1 MASKVST
8 LVNCSDIEE
17 VECLNDFV
25 ESIQQ
30 EMSVNGAIPFTIPA
44 ESIAQLTKNAKT
56 MFYKS
61 YEDASEEMF
70 IAIPESEIR
79 KRSFQRGIHTMD
91 GPGDNKVTAKF
102 KKGEGDNPNT
112 GHTRGTYL
120 LPEGV
125 ISVVGV
131 YSLGGWSGE
140 AGWNTGL
147 LGKNSGD
154 VSLHRMVY
162 QSVYDRTMAVSADN
176 TMYYI
181 CTEAFLDMSRQIFQN
196 MISFKY
202 NRLTN
207 NLRFLGELPKSDV
220 ILDVLVRVPDCDL
233 YNDDL
238 FRRYVIADCK
248 IQLGRIL
255 GAFSYQMPG
264 NVSINVEAI
273 ANEGTTEK
281 ENILQELKDMSGA
294 WYILTT

>member
-1 MASKVST
+1 MSKVSS

-25 ESIQQ
+25 ESIQN

-44 ESIAQLTKNAKT
+44 ESIAQITKNAKT

-61 YEDASEEMF
+61 YEDSTEEMF

-79 KRSFQRGIHTMD
+79 KKSFQRGIHTMD

-112 GHTRGTYL
+112 GHTRGTYT

-131 YSLGGWSGE
+131 YELNAFSGE
-140 AGWNTGL
+140 SGWNSGL
-147 LGKNSGD
+147 LGKSAGD
-154 VSLHRMVY
+154 VSLNRMVY

-181 CTEAFLDMSRQIFQN
+181 CTEAFLDISRQIFQN

-248 IQLGRIL
+248 VQLSRIL
-255 GAFSYQMPG
+255 GAFSYQLPG
-264 NVSINVEAI
+264 NISVNVEAI
-273 ANEGTTEK
+273 ANEGSTEK
-281 ENILQELKDMSGA
+281 EQILQELKDMSGA
-294 WYILTT
+294 WYIMTS

>member
-1 MASKVST
+1 MSKVSS
-8 LVNCSDIEE
+8 LVDCSDIEE

-30 EMSVNGAIPFTIPA
+30 ELTVNGSIPFSIPA
-44 ESIAQLTKNAKT
+44 ESIAQLTKNART
-56 MFYKS
+56 MFYKM
-61 YEDASEEMF
+61 YEDAHEEMF
-70 IAIPESEIR
+70 IAIPENEIQKKQFR
-79 KRSFQRGIHTMD
+79 KGIEHM
-91 GPGDNKVTAKF
+91 KS
-102 KKGEGDNPNT
+102 EGDKNVLKDK
-112 GHTRGTYL
+112 RGTYM

-147 LGKNSGD
+147 LGKNAGD

-176 TMYYI
+176 TMYYV

-196 MISFKY
+196 MISFRY

-207 NLRFLGELPKSDV
+207 NLRFLGELPKGDV
-220 ILDVLVRVPDCDL
+220 ILDVLVRIPDCDL

-238 FRRYVIADCK
+238 FRRYVMADCK
-248 IQLGRIL
+248 CQISRIL
-255 GAFSYQMPG
+255 GSFNFNLPG
-264 NVSINVEAI
+264 NISINVDAI
-273 ANEGTTEK
+273 ANEGNSEK
-281 ENILQELKDMSGA
+281 ESIIQELKDMSGA
-294 WYILTT
+294 WYIMTS

>member
-1 MASKVST
+1 MSKVST
-8 LVNCSDIEE
+8 LVNCSNIDE

-25 ESIQQ
+25 ESIQN

-56 MFYKS
+56 MFYKM

-79 KRSFQRGIHTMD
+79 KKSFSRGIHAMD
-91 GPGDNKVTAKF
+91 GPGDNKVTSNK
-102 KKGEGDNPNT
+102 E
-112 GHTRGTYL
+112 HTRGTYL

-147 LGKNSGD
+147 LGKNAGD

-248 IQLGRIL
+248 VQLSRIL

-264 NVSINVEAI
+264 NVNINVEAI
-273 ANEGTTEK
+273 ANEGATEK
-281 ENILQELKDMSGA
+281 ENIIQELKDMSGA
-294 WYILTT
+294 WYILTS

>member
-1 MASKVST
+1 MSKVSS
-8 LVNCSDIEE
+8 LVNCSDVEE

-25 ESIQQ
+25 ESIQN

-44 ESIAQLTKNAKT
+44 ESIAQITKNAKT

-61 YEDASEEMF
+61 YEDSTEEMF

-79 KRSFQRGIHTMD
+79 KKSFQRGIHTMD

-112 GHTRGTYL
+112 GHTRGTYT

-131 YSLGGWSGE
+131 YALDSWSGE

-181 CTEAFLDMSRQIFQN
+181 CTEAFLDISRQIFQN
-196 MISFKY
+196 MISFRY

-248 IQLGRIL
+248 VQLSRIL
-255 GAFSYQMPG
+255 GAFSYQLPG
-264 NVSINVEAI
+264 NISVNVEAI
-273 ANEGTTEK
+273 ANEGSTEK
-281 ENILQELKDMSGA
+281 EQILQELTDMSGA
-294 WYILTT
+294 WYIMTS

>member
-1 MASKVST
+1 MSKVSS
-8 LVNCSDIEE
+8 LVNCSDVEE

-25 ESIQQ
+25 ESIQN

-44 ESIAQLTKNAKT
+44 ESIAQITKNAKT

-61 YEDASEEMF
+61 YEDSTEEMF

-79 KRSFQRGIHTMD
+79 KKSFQRGIHTMD
-91 GPGDNKVTAKF
+91 SPGDNKVTAKF

-112 GHTRGTYL
+112 GHTRGTYT
-120 LPEGV
+120 LPDGV

-131 YSLGGWSGE
+131 YEIGAFSGE
-140 AGWNTGL
+140 SGWNSGL
-147 LGKNSGD
+147 LGKSAGD
-154 VSLHRMVY
+154 VSLNRMVY

-181 CTEAFLDMSRQIFQN
+181 CTEAFLDISRQIFQN

-248 IQLGRIL
+248 VQLSRIL
-255 GAFSYQMPG
+255 GAFSYQLPG
-264 NVSINVEAI
+264 NISVNVEAI
-273 ANEGTTEK
+273 ANEGSTEK
-281 ENILQELKDMSGA
+281 EQILQELKDMSGA
-294 WYILTT
+294 WYIMTS

>member
-1 MASKVST
+1 MSKVSS
-8 LVNCSDIEE
+8 LVNCSDVEE

-25 ESIQQ
+25 ESIQN

-44 ESIAQLTKNAKT
+44 ESIAQITKNAKT

-61 YEDASEEMF
+61 YEDSTEEMF

-79 KRSFQRGIHTMD
+79 KKSFQRGIHTMD

-112 GHTRGTYL
+112 GHTRGTYT

-131 YSLGGWSGE
+131 YEIGAFSGE
-140 AGWNTGL
+140 SGWNSGL
-147 LGKNSGD
+147 LGKSAGD
-154 VSLHRMVY
+154 VSLQRMVY

-181 CTEAFLDMSRQIFQN
+181 CTEAFLDISRQIFQN

-220 ILDVLVRVPDCDL
+220 ILDVLVRIPDCDL

-248 IQLGRIL
+248 VQLSRIL
-255 GAFSYQMPG
+255 GAFSYQLPG
-264 NVSINVEAI
+264 NISVNVEAI
-273 ANEGTTEK
+273 ANEGSTEK
-281 ENILQELKDMSGA
+281 EQILQELKDMSGA
-294 WYILTT
+294 WYIMTS

>member
-1 MASKVST
+1 MSKVSS
-8 LVNCSDIEE
+8 LVDCSDLEE

-25 ESIQQ
+25 ESIQN
-30 EMSVNGAIPFTIPA
+30 EMSVNGSIPFTIPA
-44 ESIAQLTKNAKT
+44 EAIAQLTKNART
-56 MFYKS
+56 LFYKS
-61 YEDASEEMF
+61 YEDAHEEMF
-70 IAIPESEIR
+70 IAIPQKEL
-79 KRSFQRGIHTMD
+79 H
-91 GPGDNKVTAKF
+91 
-102 KKGEGDNPNT
+102 KKAFRHGVEHMKEEGDKKVLKDR
-112 GHTRGTYL
+112 RGTYM

-131 YSLGGWSGE
+131 YSLDGWSGE

-154 VSLHRMVY
+154 ISLQRMVY

-196 MISFKY
+196 MISFRY

-207 NLRFLGELPKSDV
+207 NLSFLGELPKCDV
-220 ILDVLVRVPDCDL
+220 ILDVLVRVPGCDL

-255 GAFSYQMPG
+255 GTFSYQMPG
-264 NVSINVEAI
+264 NVSINVESI
-273 ANEGTTEK
+273 ANEGSTEK
-281 ENILQELKDMSGA
+281 EAILQELKDMSGA
-294 WYILTT
+294 WYIFTT

>member
-1 MASKVST
+1 MSKVSS

-25 ESIQQ
+25 ESIQN

-44 ESIAQLTKNAKT
+44 ESIAQITKNAKT

-61 YEDASEEMF
+61 YEDSTEEMF

-79 KRSFQRGIHTMD
+79 KKSFQRGIHTMD

-112 GHTRGTYL
+112 GHTRGTYT
-120 LPEGV
+120 LPDGV

-131 YSLGGWSGE
+131 YEIGAFSGE
-140 AGWNTGL
+140 SGWNSGL
-147 LGKNSGD
+147 LGKSAGD
-154 VSLHRMVY
+154 VSLNRMVY

-181 CTEAFLDMSRQIFQN
+181 CTEAFLDISRQIFQN
-196 MISFKY
+196 MISFRY

-248 IQLGRIL
+248 VQLSRIL
-255 GAFSYQMPG
+255 GAFSYQLPG
-264 NVSINVEAI
+264 NISVNVEAI
-273 ANEGTTEK
+273 ANEGSTEK
-281 ENILQELKDMSGA
+281 EQILQEIKDMSGA
-294 WYILTT
+294 WYIMTS

>member
-1 MASKVST
+1 MSKVST
-8 LVNCSDIEE
+8 LVNCSNIDE

-25 ESIQQ
+25 ESIQN

-56 MFYKS
+56 MFYKM

-79 KRSFQRGIHTMD
+79 KKSFNRGIHAMD
-91 GPGDNKVTAKF
+91 GPGDNKVTSNK
-102 KKGEGDNPNT
+102 E
-112 GHTRGTYL
+112 HTRGTYL

-147 LGKNSGD
+147 LGKNAGD

-248 IQLGRIL
+248 VQLSRIL

-264 NVSINVEAI
+264 NVNINVEAI
-273 ANEGTTEK
+273 ANEGATEK
-281 ENILQELKDMSGA
+281 ENIIQELKDMSGA
-294 WYILTT
+294 WYILTS

>member
-1 MASKVST
+1 MSKVSS

-25 ESIQQ
+25 ESIQN
-30 EMSVNGAIPFTIPA
+30 EISVNGAIPFTIPA
-44 ESIAQLTKNAKT
+44 ESIAQITKNAKT

-61 YEDASEEMF
+61 YEDSTEEMF

-112 GHTRGTYL
+112 GHTRGTYT

-131 YSLGGWSGE
+131 YELNAFSGE
-140 AGWNTGL
+140 SGWNSGL
-147 LGKNSGD
+147 LGKSAGD
-154 VSLHRMVY
+154 VSLNRMVY

-181 CTEAFLDMSRQIFQN
+181 CTEAFLDISRQIFQN

-220 ILDVLVRVPDCDL
+220 ILDVLVRIPDCDL

-248 IQLGRIL
+248 IQLRRLL
-255 GAFSYQMPG
+255 GSYNYNMPG
-264 NVSINVEAI
+264 NITINVDSI
-273 ANEGTTEK
+273 ADDGKTEK
-281 ENILQELKDMSGA
+281 EQVIQELKDMSGA
-294 WYILTT
+294 WYILTS

>member
-91 GPGDNKVTAKF
+91 GPEDNKVTAKF

-181 CTEAFLDMSRQIFQN
+181 CTEAFLDISRQIFQN

-264 NVSINVEAI
+264 NISINVEAI

>member
-1 MASKVST
+1 MSKVSS
-8 LVNCSDIEE
+8 LVNCSDLEE

-25 ESIQQ
+25 ESIQN
-30 EMSVNGAIPFTIPA
+30 EMSVQGAIPFMIPA
-44 ESIAQLTKNAKT
+44 EAIAQLTKNAKT

-79 KRSFQRGIHTMD
+79 KKSFQRGIHTMD

-112 GHTRGTYL
+112 GHTRGTYT
-120 LPEGV
+120 LPDGV

-131 YSLGGWSGE
+131 YEIGAFSGE
-140 AGWNTGL
+140 SGWNSGL
-147 LGKNSGD
+147 LGKSAGD
-154 VSLHRMVY
+154 VSLNRMVY

-181 CTEAFLDMSRQIFQN
+181 CTEAFLDISRQIFQN
-196 MISFKY
+196 MISFRY

-248 IQLGRIL
+248 VQLGRIL
-255 GAFSYQMPG
+255 GAFSYQLPG
-264 NVSINVEAI
+264 NISVNVEAI
-273 ANEGTTEK
+273 ANEGSTEK
-281 ENILQELKDMSGA
+281 EQILQELKDMSGS
-294 WYILTT
+294 WYIMTS

>member
-1 MASKVST
+1 MSKVSS

-25 ESIQQ
+25 ESVQN
-30 EMSVNGAIPFTIPA
+30 EMSVQGAIPFTIPA

-56 MFYKS
+56 MFYKM

-79 KRSFQRGIHTMD
+79 KKSFQRGIHTMD

-112 GHTRGTYL
+112 GHTRGTYT

-154 VSLHRMVY
+154 VSLQRMVY

-248 IQLGRIL
+248 VQLSRIL
-255 GAFSYQMPG
+255 GAFSYQLPG
-264 NVSINVEAI
+264 NISVNVEAI
-273 ANEGTTEK
+273 ANEGSTEK
-281 ENILQELKDMSGA
+281 EQILQELKDMSGA
-294 WYILTT
+294 WYIMTS

>member
-1 MASKVST
+1 MSKVSS

-25 ESIQQ
+25 ESIQN
-30 EMSVNGAIPFTIPA
+30 EISVNGAIPFTIPA
-44 ESIAQLTKNAKT
+44 ESIAQITKNAKT

-61 YEDASEEMF
+61 YEDSTEEMF

-79 KRSFQRGIHTMD
+79 KKSFQRGIHTMD

-112 GHTRGTYL
+112 GHTRGTYT

-131 YSLGGWSGE
+131 YEIGAFSGE
-140 AGWNTGL
+140 SGWNSGL
-147 LGKNSGD
+147 LGKSAGD
-154 VSLHRMVY
+154 ISLNRMVY

-181 CTEAFLDMSRQIFQN
+181 CTEAFLDISRQIFQN

-248 IQLGRIL
+248 VQLSRIL
-255 GAFSYQMPG
+255 GAFSYQLPG
-264 NVSINVEAI
+264 NITVNVEAI
-273 ANEGTTEK
+273 ANEGSTEK
-281 ENILQELKDMSGA
+281 EQILQELKDMSGA
-294 WYILTT
+294 WYILTS

>member
-1 MASKVST
+1 MSKVSS
-8 LVNCSDIEE
+8 LVNCSDVEE

-25 ESIQQ
+25 ESIQN

-44 ESIAQLTKNAKT
+44 ESIAQITKNAKT

-61 YEDASEEMF
+61 YEDSTEEMF

-79 KRSFQRGIHTMD
+79 KKSFQRGIHTMD

-112 GHTRGTYL
+112 GHTRGTYT

-131 YSLGGWSGE
+131 YEIGAFSGE
-140 AGWNTGL
+140 SGWNSGL
-147 LGKNSGD
+147 LGKSAGD
-154 VSLHRMVY
+154 VSLNRMVY

-181 CTEAFLDMSRQIFQN
+181 CTEAFLDISRQIFQN
-196 MISFKY
+196 MISFRY

-248 IQLGRIL
+248 VQLSRIL
-255 GAFSYQMPG
+255 GAFSYQLPG
-264 NVSINVEAI
+264 NISVNVEAI
-273 ANEGTTEK
+273 ANEGSTEK
-281 ENILQELKDMSGA
+281 EQILQELKDMSGA
-294 WYILTT
+294 WYIMTS

>member
-1 MASKVST
+1 MSKVSS

-25 ESIQQ
+25 ESIQN
-30 EMSVNGAIPFTIPA
+30 EISVNGAIPFTIPA
-44 ESIAQLTKNAKT
+44 ESIAQITKNAKT

-61 YEDASEEMF
+61 YEDSTEEMF

-91 GPGDNKVTAKF
+91 GPGDNKATAKF

-112 GHTRGTYL
+112 GHTRGTYT
-120 LPEGV
+120 LPDGV

-131 YSLGGWSGE
+131 YEIGAFSGE
-140 AGWNTGL
+140 SGWNSGL
-147 LGKNSGD
+147 LGKSAGD
-154 VSLHRMVY
+154 VSLNRMVY

-181 CTEAFLDMSRQIFQN
+181 CTEAFLDISRQIFQN

-248 IQLGRIL
+248 VQLSRIL
-255 GAFSYQMPG
+255 GAFSYQLPG
-264 NVSINVEAI
+264 NITVNVEAI
-273 ANEGTTEK
+273 ANEGSTEK
-281 ENILQELKDMSGA
+281 EQILQELKDMSGA
-294 WYILTT
+294 WYIMTS

>member
-1 MASKVST
+1 MSKVSS

-25 ESIQQ
+25 ESIQN
-30 EMSVNGAIPFTIPA
+30 EMSVNGSIPFTIPA
-44 ESIAQLTKNAKT
+44 ESIAQITKNAKT
-56 MFYKS
+56 MFYKM
-61 YEDASEEMF
+61 YEDSTEEMF

-79 KRSFQRGIHTMD
+79 KKSFQRGIHTMD

-112 GHTRGTYL
+112 GHTRGTYT

-131 YSLGGWSGE
+131 YEIGAFSGE
-140 AGWNTGL
+140 SGWNSGL
-147 LGKNSGD
+147 LGKSAGD
-154 VSLHRMVY
+154 VSLNRMVY

-181 CTEAFLDMSRQIFQN
+181 CTEAFLDISRQIFQN
-196 MISFKY
+196 MISFRY

-248 IQLGRIL
+248 VQLSRIL
-255 GAFSYQMPG
+255 GAFSYQLSG
-264 NVSINVEAI
+264 NISVNVEAI
-273 ANEGTTEK
+273 ANEGSTEK
-281 ENILQELKDMSGA
+281 EQILQELKDMSGA
-294 WYILTT
+294 WYMMTS

>member
-1 MASKVST
+1 MSKVST
-8 LVNCSDIEE
+8 LVSCSNIDE

-25 ESIQQ
+25 ESIQN

-56 MFYKS
+56 MFYKM

-79 KRSFQRGIHTMD
+79 KKSFSRGIHAMD
-91 GPGDNKVTAKF
+91 GPGDNKVTSNK
-102 KKGEGDNPNT
+102 E
-112 GHTRGTYL
+112 HTRGTYL

-147 LGKNSGD
+147 LGKNAGD

-181 CTEAFLDMSRQIFQN
+181 CTESFLDMSRQIFQN

-248 IQLGRIL
+248 VQLSRIL

-264 NVSINVEAI
+264 NINVNVEAI
-273 ANEGTTEK
+273 ANEGAQEK
-281 ENILQELKDMSGA
+281 ESILQELKDMSGA

>member
-1 MASKVST
+1 MSKVST
-8 LVNCSDIEE
+8 LVNCSNVDE

-25 ESIQQ
+25 ESIQN

-44 ESIAQLTKNAKT
+44 ESIAQLVKNAKT
-56 MFYKS
+56 MFYKM

-79 KRSFQRGIHTMD
+79 KKSFQRGIHSME
-91 GPGDNKVTAKF
+91 GPGDNKVTSNK
-102 KKGEGDNPNT
+102 E
-112 GHTRGTYL
+112 HTRGTYL

-125 ISVVGV
+125 VSVVGV

-248 IQLGRIL
+248 VQLSRIL

-264 NVSINVEAI
+264 NISVNVEAI
-273 ANEGTTEK
+273 ANEGATEK
-281 ENILQELKDMSGA
+281 EQILQELKDMSGA

>member
-1 MASKVST
+1 MSKVSS

-25 ESIQQ
+25 ESIQN

-44 ESIAQLTKNAKT
+44 ESIAQITKNAKT

-61 YEDASEEMF
+61 YEDSTEEMF

-79 KRSFQRGIHTMD
+79 KKSFQRGIHTMD

-112 GHTRGTYL
+112 GHTRGTYT
-120 LPEGV
+120 LPDGV

-131 YSLGGWSGE
+131 YEIGAFSGE
-140 AGWNTGL
+140 SGWNSGL
-147 LGKNSGD
+147 LGKSAGD
-154 VSLHRMVY
+154 ISLNRMVY

-181 CTEAFLDMSRQIFQN
+181 CTEAFLDISRQIFQN
-196 MISFKY
+196 MISFRY

-248 IQLGRIL
+248 VQLSRIL
-255 GAFSYQMPG
+255 GAFSYQLPG
-264 NVSINVEAI
+264 NISVNVEAI
-273 ANEGTTEK
+273 ANEGSTEK
-281 ENILQELKDMSGA
+281 EQILQELKDMSGA
-294 WYILTT
+294 WYIMTS

>member
-1 MASKVST
+1 MSKVSS
-8 LVNCSDIEE
+8 LVNCSDVEE

-25 ESIQQ
+25 ESIQN

-44 ESIAQLTKNAKT
+44 ESIAQITKNAKT

-61 YEDASEEMF
+61 YEDSTEEMF

-79 KRSFQRGIHTMD
+79 KKSFQRGIHTMD

-112 GHTRGTYL
+112 GHTRGTYT

-131 YSLGGWSGE
+131 YALDSWSGE

-154 VSLHRMVY
+154 VSLQRMVY

-181 CTEAFLDMSRQIFQN
+181 CTEAFLDISRQIFQN
-196 MISFKY
+196 MISFRY

-248 IQLGRIL
+248 VQLSRIL
-255 GAFSYQMPG
+255 GAFSYQLPG
-264 NVSINVEAI
+264 NISVNVEAI
-273 ANEGTTEK
+273 ANEGSTEK
-281 ENILQELKDMSGA
+281 EQILQELKDMSGA
-294 WYILTT
+294 WYIMTS

>member
-1 MASKVST
+1 MSKVSS

-25 ESIQQ
+25 ESVQN
-30 EMSVNGAIPFTIPA
+30 EMSVQGAIPFTIPA

-56 MFYKS
+56 MFYKM

-79 KRSFQRGIHTMD
+79 KKSFQRGIHTMD

-112 GHTRGTYL
+112 GHTRGTYT

-154 VSLHRMVY
+154 VSLQRMVY

-181 CTEAFLDMSRQIFQN
+181 CTEAFLDISRQIFQN

-248 IQLGRIL
+248 VQLSRIL
-255 GAFSYQMPG
+255 GAFSYQLPG
-264 NVSINVEAI
+264 NISVNVEAI
-273 ANEGTTEK
+273 ANEGSTEK
-281 ENILQELKDMSGA
+281 EQILQELKDMSGA
-294 WYILTT
+294 WYIMTS

>member
-1 MASKVST
+1 MSKVSS

-25 ESIQQ
+25 ESVQN
-30 EMSVNGAIPFTIPA
+30 EMSVQGAIPFTIPA

-56 MFYKS
+56 MFYKM

-79 KRSFQRGIHTMD
+79 KKSFQRGIHTMD

-112 GHTRGTYL
+112 GHTRGTYA

-131 YSLGGWSGE
+131 YELNAFSGE
-140 AGWNTGL
+140 SGWNSGL
-147 LGKNSGD
+147 LGKSAGD
-154 VSLHRMVY
+154 VSLNRMIY

-181 CTEAFLDMSRQIFQN
+181 CTEAFLDISRQIFQN
-196 MISFKY
+196 MISFRY

-220 ILDVLVRVPDCDL
+220 ILDVLVRIPDCDL

-248 IQLGRIL
+248 VQLSRIL
-255 GAFSYQMPG
+255 GAFSYQLPG
-264 NVSINVEAI
+264 NISVNVEAI
-273 ANEGTTEK
+273 ANEGSTEK
-281 ENILQELKDMSGA
+281 EQILQELKDMSGA
-294 WYILTT
+294 WYMMTS

>member
-1 MASKVST
+1 MSKVSS
-8 LVNCSDIEE
+8 LVDCSNIDE

-25 ESIQQ
+25 ESIQN

-44 ESIAQLTKNAKT
+44 ESIAQLAKNAKT
-56 MFYKS
+56 MFYKM

-79 KRSFQRGIHTMD
+79 KRSFQRGIHSMD
-91 GPGDNKVTAKF
+91 GPGDKKVINKK
-102 KKGEGDNPNT
+102 E
-112 GHTRGTYL
+112 HTRGTYL

-238 FRRYVIADCK
+238 FRRYVIAECK
-248 IQLGRIL
+248 IQLSRIL

-273 ANEGTTEK
+273 ANEGSTEK
-281 ENILQELKDMSGA
+281 ENIIQELKDMSGD

>member
-1 MASKVST
+1 MSKVSS
-8 LVNCSDIEE
+8 LVNCSDVEE

-25 ESIQQ
+25 ESIQN
-30 EMSVNGAIPFTIPA
+30 EISVNGAIPFTIPA
-44 ESIAQLTKNAKT
+44 ESIAQITKNAKT

-61 YEDASEEMF
+61 YEDASEELF

-79 KRSFQRGIHTMD
+79 KKSFQRGIHTMD
-91 GPGDNKVTAKF
+91 GPGDNKVTD
-102 KKGEGDNPNT
+102 KKE
-112 GHTRGTYL
+112 HTRGTYT

-131 YSLGGWSGE
+131 YEIGAFSGE
-140 AGWNTGL
+140 SGWNSGL
-147 LGKNSGD
+147 LGKSAGD
-154 VSLHRMVY
+154 VSLNRMIY

-181 CTEAFLDMSRQIFQN
+181 CTEAFLDISRQIFQN

-248 IQLGRIL
+248 VQLSRIL
-255 GAFSYQMPG
+255 GAFSYQLPG
-264 NVSINVEAI
+264 NISVNVEAI
-273 ANEGTTEK
+273 ANEGSTEK
-281 ENILQELKDMSGA
+281 EQILQELKDMSGA
-294 WYILTT
+294 WYIMTS

>member
-1 MASKVST
+1 MSKVSS

-25 ESIQQ
+25 ESIQN

-56 MFYKS
+56 MFYKM
-61 YEDASEEMF
+61 YEDSTEEMF

-79 KRSFQRGIHTMD
+79 KKSFQRGIHTMD
-91 GPGDNKVTAKF
+91 GSGDNKVTAKF

-112 GHTRGTYL
+112 GHTRGTYT

-131 YSLGGWSGE
+131 YEIGAFSGE
-140 AGWNTGL
+140 SGWNSGL
-147 LGKNSGD
+147 LGKSAGD
-154 VSLHRMVY
+154 VSLNRMVY

-181 CTEAFLDMSRQIFQN
+181 CTEAFLDISRQIFQN

-248 IQLGRIL
+248 VQLRRLL
-255 GAFSYQMPG
+255 GSYNYNMPG
-264 NVSINVEAI
+264 NITINVDSI
-273 ANEGTTEK
+273 ADDGKTEK
-281 ENILQELKDMSGA
+281 EQVIQELKDMSGA
-294 WYILTT
+294 WYILTS

>member
-1 MASKVST
+1 MSKVSS
-8 LVNCSDIEE
+8 LVNCSDVEE

-25 ESIQQ
+25 ESIQN
-30 EMSVNGAIPFTIPA
+30 EMSVQGAIPFTIPA
-44 ESIAQLTKNAKT
+44 EAIAQLTKNAKT

-79 KRSFQRGIHTMD
+79 KKSFQRGIHTMD

-196 MISFKY
+196 MISFRY

-248 IQLGRIL
+248 VQLSRIL
-255 GAFSYQMPG
+255 GAFSYQLPG
-264 NVSINVEAI
+264 NISVNVEAI
-273 ANEGTTEK
+273 ANEGSTEK
-281 ENILQELKDMSGA
+281 EQILQELKDMSGS
-294 WYILTT
+294 WYIMTS

>member
-1 MASKVST
+1 MSKVSS

-25 ESIQQ
+25 ESIQN
-30 EMSVNGAIPFTIPA
+30 EISVNGAIPFTIPA
-44 ESIAQLTKNAKT
+44 ESIAQITKNAKT

-61 YEDASEEMF
+61 YEDSTEEMF

-112 GHTRGTYL
+112 GHTRGTYT

-131 YSLGGWSGE
+131 YEIGAFSGE
-140 AGWNTGL
+140 SGWNSGL
-147 LGKNSGD
+147 LGKSAGD
-154 VSLHRMVY
+154 VSLNRMVY

-181 CTEAFLDMSRQIFQN
+181 CTEAFLDISRQIFQN

-207 NLRFLGELPKSDV
+207 NLRFLGELPKRDV
-220 ILDVLVRVPDCDL
+220 ILDVLVRVPDRDL

-248 IQLGRIL
+248 VQLSRIL
-255 GAFSYQMPG
+255 GAFSYQLPG
-264 NVSINVEAI
+264 NITVNVEAI
-273 ANEGTTEK
+273 ANEGATEK
-281 ENILQELKDMSGA
+281 ENIIQEPKDMSGA
-294 WYILTT
+294 WYILTS